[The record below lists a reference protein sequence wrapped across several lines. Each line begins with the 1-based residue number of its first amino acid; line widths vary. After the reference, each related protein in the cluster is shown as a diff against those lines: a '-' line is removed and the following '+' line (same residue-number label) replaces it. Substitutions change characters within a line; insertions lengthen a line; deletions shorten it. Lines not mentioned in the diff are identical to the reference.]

1 MYLYSI
7 NYGNIFILSEQK
19 IETLTI
25 CIFFINQSTMIKNV
39 IKILVFYSALYF

>member
-25 CIFFINQSTMIKNV
+25 CIFYKSID
-39 IKILVFYSALYF
+39 YD